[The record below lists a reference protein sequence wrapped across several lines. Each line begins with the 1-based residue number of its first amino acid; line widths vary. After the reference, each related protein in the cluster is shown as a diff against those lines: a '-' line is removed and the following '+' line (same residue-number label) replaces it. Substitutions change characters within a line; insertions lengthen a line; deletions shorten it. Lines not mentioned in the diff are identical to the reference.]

1 MNTNIVEIAKE
12 IAKDAHKG
20 QTYDGLPYYDHHI
33 LGVLELVGED
43 ASDEVKATAV
53 LHDVVEDCSVTLEQ
67 LLDMGMPY
75 KVVQAVSLLT
85 KKREQTHFGYL
96 LDLAHDPIALKVKL
110 ADATFNSRGGRA
122 KYAITLPML
131 RRLQESSEEL
141 DKLQKTS

>member
-1 MNTNIVEIAKE
+1 M
-12 IAKDAHKG
+12 
-20 QTYDGLPYYDHHI
+20 
-33 LGVLELVGED
+33 LELLGED
-43 ASDEVKATAV
+43 ASDEVKAAAI
-53 LHDVVEDCSVTLEQ
+53 LHDVVEDRSVTLEQ

-96 LDLAHDPIALKVKL
+96 LDLAQDPIALKVKI

-131 RRLQESSEEL
+131 KKLQESSEEL
-141 DKLQKTS
+141 EKLQKTS